1 MKVVNKLPVGVVGEI
16 ADSSLKR
23 VLMKQ
28 VGTGAVE
35 IGLALTADTNGV
47 VSKGGTGAFAGIAV
61 SPKQYSKDGL
71 GTTMTIPA
79 NGSVEALSFGRVW
92 VKVASAVTIGAQAS
106 FSQSAGTISA
116 ATGSGNTAIANS
128 KFLTAATGGTG
139 DEVALL
145 ELS

>member
-1 MKVVNKLPVGVVGEI
+1 MKVVRKLPVGVVGEI

-23 VLMKQ
+23 VLMKT
-28 VGTGAVE
+28 VGTGSVE
-35 IGLALTADTNGV
+35 IGCALTQSGDV
-47 VSKGGTGAFAGIAV
+47 VAKGGTGVFAGIAV

-79 NGSVEALSFGRVW
+79 NGSVEAMSFGRVW
-92 VKVASAVTIGAQAS
+92 VKVAAAVTVGAQAT
-106 FSQSAGTISA
+106 FSQTAGTISA